1 MAGALKGRIRL
12 LCYTFTVPPRHLGPG
27 EDSGRDIVRRV
38 VVTGMGVISPLGV
51 GLEPT
56 WSNLIAGRC
65 GIGPV
70 TFFDASA
77 LPSRIAGEVRDFDP
91 QAFDIDKKLARRC
104 DRFTQFSLATTH
116 QALSQARLTLDPS
129 FADRVGVIIGS
140 GIGGLNTLMDQF
152 TVLFQKGPERIS
164 PFFVTMLITD
174 LAAGQIAIK
183 YGMKGPNFAVSSAC
197 ATAAHAIG
205 ESVEIIRRGDAD
217 VMLAGGSEAP
227 VVLISMAAFG
237 NMHALSTRNDDPQ
250 RASRPFDA
258 KRDGFVLSE
267 GAATLVLEAEEFALA
282 RKAPILAEVA
292 GYAATDDAHH
302 VTDPAPNGEG
312 GARAMR
318 IALAKAGLRPEDVQY
333 INAHGTSTFA
343 GDRAEIAAIKS
354 IFGDYATQVPI
365 SSTKGATGHM
375 LGAGGAVEA
384 AFCIQA
390 MRDGI
395 IPPTLNYEFPDPE
408 CDLDV
413 VPNQAR
419 QVGPLD
425 VTMSNAFGFGGH
437 NVTLVLRSY
446 RPNR

>member
-1 MAGALKGRIRL
+1 
-12 LCYTFTVPPRHLGPG
+12 
-27 EDSGRDIVRRV
+27 VRRV

-70 TFFDASA
+70 TFFDPAP
-77 LPSRIAGEVRDFDP
+77 LPCRIAGEVKGFDP
-91 QAFDIDKKLARRC
+91 QHFDIDKKLARRC
-104 DRFTQFSLATTH
+104 DRFTQFALATSR
-116 QALSQARLTLDPS
+116 QALVQARLTIDPS

-152 TVLFQKGPERIS
+152 TVLFEKGPERIS

-174 LAAGQIAIK
+174 LAAGQISIK
-183 YGMKGPNFAVSSAC
+183 YGLKGPNFAISSAC
-197 ATAAHAIG
+197 STAAHAVG

-227 VVLISMAAFG
+227 IVLISMAAFG
-237 NMHALSTRNDDPQ
+237 NMHALSTRNDDPSH
-250 RASRPFDA
+250 ASRPFDA
-258 KRDGFVLSE
+258 QRDGFVLSE
-267 GAATLVLEAEEFALA
+267 GASTLILEAEEFALA
-282 RKAPILAEVA
+282 RNAPILAEVA
-292 GYAATDDAHH
+292 GYAATADAHH
-302 VTDPAPNGEG
+302 VTEPAQNGEG
-312 GARAMR
+312 AARAMR
-318 IALAKAGLRPEDVQY
+318 VALEKAGVRPEDVQY

-343 GDRAEIAAIKS
+343 GDRAEIAAVKS
-354 IFGDYATQVPI
+354 VFGDYAYKIPF

-390 MRDGI
+390 MHEGI
-395 IPPTLNYEFPDPE
+395 IPPTINYEFPDPE

-413 VPNQAR
+413 VPNEAR
-419 QVGPLD
+419 RVGPMD
-425 VTMSNAFGFGGH
+425 ITMSNAFGFGGH
-437 NVTLVLRSY
+437 NVSLVLRSY
-446 RPNR
+446 RRKQ

>member
-1 MAGALKGRIRL
+1 MLYFDRSGTAAGARRG
-12 LCYTFTVPPRHLGPG
+12 FG
-27 EDSGRDIVRRV
+27 ERDVRRV

-51 GLEPT
+51 GLDPT
-56 WSNLIAGRC
+56 WSNLLAGQC
-65 GIGPV
+65 GIGLV
-70 TFFDASA
+70 TFFDASP
-77 LPSRIAGEVRDFDP
+77 LPCRIAGQVKDFDP
-91 QAFDIDKKLARRC
+91 QQFDIDKKLARRC
-104 DRFTQFSLATTH
+104 DRFTLFALATSL
-116 QALSQARLTLDPS
+116 QALTQARLTIEPS
-129 FADRVGVIIGS
+129 FADRAGVIIGS

-183 YGMKGPNFAVSSAC
+183 YGLKGPNFAISSAC
-197 ATAAHAIG
+197 STAAHAVG

-227 VVLISMAAFG
+227 IVLISMAAFG
-237 NMHALSTRNDDPQ
+237 NMHALSTRNDDPA

-258 KRDGFVLSE
+258 QRDGFVLSE

-282 RKAPILAEVA
+282 RNAPILAEVA

-302 VTDPAPNGEG
+302 VTDPAPNGDG

-318 IALAKAGLRPEDVQY
+318 AALAKAGVRPEEVQY

-343 GDRAEIAAIKS
+343 GDRAEIAAVKS
-354 IFGDYATQVPI
+354 VFGDHAYKVPI

-384 AFCIQA
+384 AFCIEA
-390 MRDGI
+390 MRHGI
-395 IPPTLNYEFPDPE
+395 IPPTINYEFPDPE
-408 CDLDV
+408 CDLDI

-419 QVGPLD
+419 EVGPMD
-425 VTMSNAFGFGGH
+425 ITMSNAFGFGGH
-437 NVTLVLRSY
+437 NVSLVLRSY
-446 RPNR
+446 RPKQ